1 MEVVNKDVP
10 NIGINYNTPENTK
23 VSFWGKYFPT
33 ITFYINSLIRVV
45 EPANRQAKKGE
56 YTTARWVGNSLEI
69 LRCVEYSGGKV
80 VVEGMEDYTS
90 TQGPCVF
97 VANHMS
103 TLETFALP
111 ILIQPFKDVTY
122 IVKKSLSTYP
132 FFGAIMRS
140 RSPILLERV
149 NPREDFAKS
158 MTEGVEI
165 LNSGRSLIIFP
176 QATRKPFLEQDFNSL
191 GVKIAKKANVPVV
204 PIALK
209 TDFWATGWPIK
220 DFGFIYPKRIVHFAF
235 GKAMK
240 IEGSGKEE
248 HAECLRH
255 ISSKLAEWK
264 EEENNS

>member
-1 MEVVNKDVP
+1 MNLP
-10 NIGINYNTPENTK
+10 SLGINYKTSENNK

-45 EPANRQAKKGE
+45 EPANRDAKKGT
-56 YTTARWVGNSLEI
+56 YTTHRWVSDSLEI
-69 LRCVEYSGGKV
+69 LRCVEASGGRIEV
-80 VVEGMEDYTS
+80 DGMEDYIAAE
-90 TQGPCVF
+90 GPCVF

-111 ILIQPFKDVTY
+111 ILIQPFKDVSY
-122 IVKKSLSTYP
+122 IVKKSLSKYP

-140 RSPILLERV
+140 RQPILLERV

-165 LNSGRSLIIFP
+165 LKQGRSLIIFP

-191 GVKIAKKANVPVV
+191 GVKLAKKANVPVV

-209 TDFWATGWPIK
+209 TDFWGLGWPIK
-220 DFGFIYPKRIVHFAF
+220 DFGFIYPKRTVYFSF
-235 GKAMK
+235 GKAMR

-248 HAECLRH
+248 HAECVRH
-255 ISSKLAEWK
+255 ISSKLKEW
-264 EEENNS
+264 ENK